1 MLHSISVS
9 FPSCQI
15 CSSHSNYHICAARWE
30 EDLSCLSGI
39 DRISI
44 STKPLT
50 AQIESPLSSEDLTDL
65 LEDRGILVQ
74 D

>member
-1 MLHSISVS
+1 MLRCIPIS

-15 CSSHSNYHICAARWE
+15 CSSHSNCHICAARWE
-30 EDLSCLSGI
+30 EDLSLLPGI
-39 DRISI
+39 TQIGI

-50 AQIESPLSSEDLTDL
+50 AQVESPLSSEDLTDL